1 MPRIPSQRDPGP
13 QAHVSLPPGSRPDS
27 PDSASS
33 QLPGG
38 LVGAQNH
45 SVLSSLAGL
54 EHSSVLG
61 SLDLGPHSM
70 VFTVGQHMWE
80 SRLQ

>member
-1 MPRIPSQRDPGP
+1 M
-13 QAHVSLPPGSRPDS
+13 
-27 PDSASS
+27 
-33 QLPGG
+33 
-38 LVGAQNH
+38 GAQNH

-61 SLDLGPHSM
+61 SLDLGTHSM